1 MKYRDCIPNNRE
13 WVNLLSAT
21 GFEYTLDRPPFK
33 ALFLGY
39 VGEEKEGA
47 LLEFDHEMVEFLGY
61 ISPRDDGYISPDH
74 QGTPV
79 IHLGEYGFALEP
91 VPEPSPLEKAHWR
104 VDSVN
109 DAASIH
115 YDAELESAGGMD
127 GPVVI
132 FTYKDGRKFFYP
144 WANIERLMFFPEGFD
159 PTCDHD

>member
-1 MKYRDCIPNNRE
+1 MKYRVRIPNNPE
-13 WVNLLSAT
+13 WINLLSAK
-21 GFEYTLDRPPFK
+21 GFEYRVDRPPFK
-33 ALFLGY
+33 ALFIGHT
-39 VGEEKEGA
+39 GEHNESA
-47 LLEFDHEMVEFLGY
+47 LLELDHGMVEFLGL
-61 ISPRDDGYISPDH
+61 ISPRADGYTSPDH
-74 QGTPV
+74 QGMPV

-109 DAASIH
+109 ESASIH
-115 YDAELESAGGMD
+115 YVAELTSAEGMD